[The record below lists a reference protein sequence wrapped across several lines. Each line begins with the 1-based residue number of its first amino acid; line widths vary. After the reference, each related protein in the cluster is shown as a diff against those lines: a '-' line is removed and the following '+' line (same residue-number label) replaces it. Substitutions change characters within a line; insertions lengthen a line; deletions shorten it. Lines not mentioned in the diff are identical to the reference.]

1 MQLQIFKYQS
11 DEERLFNEI
20 TTLEIDG
27 DVWFVAKD
35 VCGALDIKNARDAVS
50 ALDDDEKL
58 TSVIPT
64 AGQNRT
70 VNLINESGLYALVF
84 KSRKKSAQ
92 NFRKWITKEV
102 IPSIRKRGFYG
113 KIDRSVL
120 PNFIERYKDNYHK
133 LPRNY
138 FSVISEMYARL
149 YMELEKVGYSIP
161 DKSENGT
168 QMMPDISVGRGFAA
182 FLKRN
187 KSEFYNT
194 AKTYRHTFPDGREVD
209 ANRYHIDALPMF
221 IRYIK

>member
-70 VNLINESGLYALVF
+70 VNLINESGLYALIF

-102 IPSIRKRGFYG
+102 IPSIRKRGYYG

-120 PNFIERYKDNYHK
+120 PNFIESLN
-133 LPRNY
+133 
-138 FSVISEMYARL
+138 S
-149 YMELEKVGYSIP
+149 
-161 DKSENGT
+161 
-168 QMMPDISVGRGFAA
+168 AA
-182 FLKRN
+182 
-187 KSEFYNT
+187 
-194 AKTYRHTFPDGREVD
+194 
-209 ANRYHIDALPMF
+209 
-221 IRYIK
+221 